1 MKYEYHISRLFLY
14 QLAGIATEKQ
24 GFPRNDI
31 KQGFSL
37 IEHNLKRLPLSC
49 FTTGEGRYREFLDC
63 SIKFGDASAK
73 GFESSPDQ
81 PNEPADCIAE
91 QEKEITPDEHI

>member
-63 SIKFGDASAK
+63 SIDAADATTDSAECAPNAFDK
-73 GFESSPDQ
+73 DQ
-81 PNEPADCIAE
+81 P
-91 QEKEITPDEHI
+91 